1 MTLATIIALRDAELR
16 GLVTLK
22 SLCRELGVSGSTA
35 RLKLRAAGITTTN
48 QVYAWPPN
56 SEELNRVRAILLGDR
71 VALIG

>member
-1 MTLATIIALRDAELR
+1 MTLATIIALRDAESRR

-48 QVYAWPPN
+48 
-56 SEELNRVRAILLGDR
+56 RFR
-71 VALIG
+71 VATE